1 MASLLQYAPSTL
13 SAFYVQTA
21 IPNAPKHTGL
31 LPLSDSEEKL
41 KIPQP
46 SLYAAG
52 EGATPAKISER
63 IKYRHVR
70 TPLNTVFFSQSNVDN
85 LQAQIKA
92 EVLTLSG
99 GEYVIGNQ
107 NTDDLHLIMRSY
119 YLQYAPNN
127 PANVANELQELN
139 ERVLRFAS
147 NRIMVEI
154 VAYKRY
160 RKDILDFPAP
170 IDRPVDVKVY
180 GTRTGELKSFF

>member
-1 MASLLQYAPSTL
+1 
-13 SAFYVQTA
+13 
-21 IPNAPKHTGL
+21 
-31 LPLSDSEEKL
+31 
-41 KIPQP
+41 
-46 SLYAAG
+46 
-52 EGATPAKISER
+52 
-63 IKYRHVR
+63 
-70 TPLNTVFFSQSNVDN
+70 VFFSQSNVDN

-127 PANVANELQELN
+127 PTNVANELQELN
-139 ERVLRFAS
+139 ERVLRYAS